1 MRVCKEKERSVGKI
15 PNTKPYNG
23 MYLTQNSKKKFVGR
37 EEKRIR
43 KGSDRKGEKDERDD
57 KYTE

>member
-1 MRVCKEKERSVGKI
+1 MVCISHRI
-15 PNTKPYNG
+15 
-23 MYLTQNSKKKFVGR
+23 QKKKVVGR